1 MTSVSSPDTV
11 PDRSGADDRGPL
23 VVGVDCSTTAAKAIV
38 VDGAG
43 SVLASGRCEI
53 ETRSPAPGRHEQDAH
68 QWGPA
73 VDAAVRSA
81 VEALRQQDEHAAHR
95 VTHVAI
101 SHQRETFVCLDE
113 RAEPLGPAI
122 LWLDGRAGEQIRRH
136 GTERVERLSG
146 KPADITPALY
156 KIAWLSQ
163 HEPDLMARTRHL
175 VDTHAYLAHRLTGRW
190 VTSTSSAD
198 PLALLDIATGTY
210 SPELLEIAGLQE
222 SQLPQLH
229 SAGTDLGPI
238 STEMREVWGLP
249 AGVRLV
255 AGLGDGQ
262 AAGLGAAVTSPGQG
276 YLNLGT
282 AVLIGTEREGYHP
295 SRAYRSLWSV
305 TPGQTTLETFLSS
318 GTYLPTWFR
327 EQFGRR
333 KLAGAP
339 DAALEEAAG
348 AVAIGSDGLMTLP
361 YWNSA
366 QTPHWDPHARGAVIG
381 WRGSHTKAHAYR
393 SLLEGVAFELRAQLD
408 GLQEQTGTPLEA
420 LHTMGGGSRSAL
432 WTRIVADVLDRPLRI
447 CAEAEIS
454 ALGAAMVAHVAAGT
468 HPDVQAVAA
477 AMASVSGVVSP
488 DPERA
493 AQYGPMREIYSE
505 LYPTLRET
513 LHRLDALG

>member
-1 MTSVSSPDTV
+1 M
-11 PDRSGADDRGPL
+11 RS
-23 VVGVDCSTTAAKAIV
+23 T
-38 VDGAG
+38 
-43 SVLASGRCEI
+43 
-53 ETRSPAPGRHEQDAH
+53 DARE
-68 QWGPA
+68 WGPA

-81 VEALRQQDEHAAHR
+81 VEALGLDAPDAVRR
-95 VTHVAI
+95 ITHVAI

-113 RAEPLGPAI
+113 DAEPLGPAI
-122 LWLDGRAGEQIRRH
+122 LWLDGRAGDQIRRY
-136 GTERVERLSG
+136 GTDRVERLCG

-156 KIAWLSQ
+156 KIAWLSE
-163 HEPDLMARTRHL
+163 HRPDLMASTRHL

-198 PLALLDIATGTY
+198 PLALLDIAAGAY
-210 SPELLEIAGLQE
+210 SPELLSIAGLSE
-222 SQLPQLH
+222 SQLPELH
-229 SAGTDLGPI
+229 TAGTDLGAI
-238 STEMREVWGLP
+238 SDDVCAAWGLP

-262 AAGLGAAVTSPGQG
+262 AAGLGAAVTTPGQG

-282 AVLIGTEREGYHP
+282 AVLIGTERQGYQP

-339 DAALEEAAG
+339 DPVLEDAAG
-348 AVAIGSDGLMTLP
+348 AVPIGSDGLMTLP

-366 QTPHWDPHARGAVIG
+366 QTPHWDAQARGAVVG
-381 WRGSHTKAHAYR
+381 WRGSHTKAHTYR

-408 GLQEQTGTPLEA
+408 GLQEQTGTPIDA

-454 ALGAAMVAHVAAGT
+454 ALGAAMVAHVSAGT
-468 HPDVQAVAA
+468 HPDVRAA
-477 AMASVSGVVSP
+477 ADAMASVSGMVSP
-488 DPERA
+488 DPERV
-493 AQYGPMREIYSE
+493 AQYEPLRAIYAE

-513 LHRLDALG
+513 LHRLDSLGTSTPPMTGEA